1 MLLGCQWS
9 HFVELLP
16 QTLWLKTSHTYLSF
30 SLLGSLCLVPCSQ
43 SYKATIKVSD
53 GAVISFEAQS
63 GKYLF
68 PNSQI
73 FGRMQFLMV
82 LGLRV
87 MFSCCLEARALAAL
101 LIEVCPQFLEATCS
115 SLPHG
120 FLQYGCLLLQSQQS
134 RETPAR
140 MAYCSSNMPVML
152 STFSPL
158 LKLFA
163 LPWNVYPS
171 DSSMACFFISFRS
184 LLRCH
189 LLAEV
194 FPNYLI

>member
-1 MLLGCQWS
+1 
-9 HFVELLP
+9 
-16 QTLWLKTSHTYLSF
+16 
-30 SLLGSLCLVPCSQ
+30 
-43 SYKATIKVSD
+43 
-53 GAVISFEAQS
+53 
-63 GKYLF
+63 
-68 PNSQI
+68 
-73 FGRMQFLMV
+73 MV

-87 MFSCCLEARALAAL
+87 MFSCCLEARGLAAL

-194 FPNYLI
+194 FPNYLIWNCLQWSIPTALLLQLLIHFPALVVSMLCFCCCCCSLSPSSSI